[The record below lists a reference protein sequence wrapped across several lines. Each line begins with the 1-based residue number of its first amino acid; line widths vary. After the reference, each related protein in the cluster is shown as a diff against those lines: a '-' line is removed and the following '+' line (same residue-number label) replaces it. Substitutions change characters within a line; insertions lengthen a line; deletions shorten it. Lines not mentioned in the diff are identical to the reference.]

1 MFDVFVDKKFADKLA
16 KEDRSFAKKLSNH
29 IGNIISEMKR
39 AIAAFAAG
47 KDKIEIKALYNDI
60 EKLDKIRD
68 MLLEGL
74 DKASENFRAREQ
86 EQKKYRR

>member
-1 MFDVFVDKKFADKLA
+1 MNSL
-16 KEDRSFAKKLSNH
+16 E
-29 IGNIISEMKR
+29 

-68 MLLEGL
+68 ILADDFDMFE
-74 DKASENFRAREQ
+74 
-86 EQKKYRR
+86 

>member
-16 KEDRSFAKKLSNH
+16 KEDSSFAKKLTRH
-29 IGNIISEMKR
+29 LGNIISEMKK

-68 MLLEGL
+68 ILADDFNMFE
-74 DKASENFRAREQ
+74 
-86 EQKKYRR
+86 

>member
-1 MFDVFVDKKFADKLA
+1 
-16 KEDRSFAKKLSNH
+16 
-29 IGNIISEMKR
+29 MKR

-74 DKASENFRAREQ
+74 DKASENFKAREQ
-86 EQKKYRR
+86 GKKIPPGRRRELFRVQKI